1 MDLQREHRFGLPDD
15 SSLTLPQI
23 RQGYWC
29 QNVDDDADCVE
40 EEGTT
45 SFLRRGRCHWGVKYS
60 IGILCCVYCQRWR
73 AIGLGPGTRWGR
85 DGGLGQSLE
94 GWMAIKS
101 IKSNNVG
108 IVACC
113 LLSVERLRCCVE
125 IVEDC
130 RYPILSD
137 LPQCQR

>member
-73 AIGLGPGTRWGR
+73 AIGLGPGTRWG
-85 DGGLGQSLE
+85 E
-94 GWMAIKS
+94 GWRTRTIEGGWRS
-101 IKSNNVG
+101 RVSNQIMWVSLP
-108 IVACC
+108 VAC
-113 LLSVERLRCCVE
+113 
-125 IVEDC
+125 
-130 RYPILSD
+130 
-137 LPQCQR
+137 